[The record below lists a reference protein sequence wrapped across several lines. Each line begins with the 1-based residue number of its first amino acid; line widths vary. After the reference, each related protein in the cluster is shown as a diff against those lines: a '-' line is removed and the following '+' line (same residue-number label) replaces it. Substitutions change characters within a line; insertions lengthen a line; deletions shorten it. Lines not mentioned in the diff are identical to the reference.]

1 MLSPNLIGLLTA
13 VSGGLVLI
21 SGCRKFDRANETRLA
36 GLRIVLSF
44 CGLGLVAAGLAL
56 RQPVPISGPLAQC
69 SRDAVTAHGEPPI
82 ARCYHGAPRQ
92 PKLYTASNAR
102 GKSSGGN

>member
-1 MLSPNLIGLLTA
+1 MLSLNLIGLLAA

-21 SGCRKFDRANETRLA
+21 SGCRKLDRASDARSA

-56 RQPVPISGPLAQC
+56 RQTASIGGPIAQC
-69 SRDAVTAHGEPPI
+69 SWDSVVAQGEPPS
-82 ARCYHGAPRQ
+82 ARCYHGAPRRAI
-92 PKLYTASNAR
+92 P
-102 GKSSGGN
+102 